1 MTAEANVLV
10 QIDWSSSAS
19 LEEDR
24 LGGRISKIR
33 KQSPEKAAEIIDFF
47 FISLPEILLSTVSTL
62 FRSVR
67 SEGSFLCIVPPPTD
81 TLGVSTWIEN
91 LFRGL
96 GATWQNGIDLR
107 VSAV

>member
-24 LGGRISKIR
+24 PGGRISKIR
-33 KQSPEKAAEIIDFF
+33 KQSPKKAAEIIDSF

-67 SEGSFLCIVPPPTD
+67 SEGSFLCIVPPTD
-81 TLGVSTWIEN
+81 ALGVSTWIEN
-91 LFRGL
+91 LFRGM
-96 GATWQNGIDLR
+96 GATWHNGIDLR